1 MGLLL
6 LFVIIAAAVY
16 FGVMMARTTD
26 PETFRRKVT
35 NARQMAGYIVL
46 AITALLF
53 VVSFLPNP

>member
-1 MGLLL
+1 MSYLL
-6 LFVIIAAAVY
+6 LFAIIAAAVY

-26 PETFRRKVT
+26 PADFRQKVI
-35 NARQMAGYIVL
+35 NARRNAGYIVL